1 MSCPLSG
8 GLLLNFFSFSCLMF
22 YCLFFFLGL
31 YCTYRPCHQPS
42 TERRSI
48 NIYSQILQEIYNIQD
63 RLEKLSSEINS
74 NDSSVISILADKLA
88 ISNTKSPEVAL
99 TEILLS
105 KLIDEPEKFAA
116 VSKKFGKSTPK
127 KE

>member
-1 MSCPLSG
+1 MIQTIKSIDFNQVNILDESVNTPS
-8 GLLLNFFSFSCLMF
+8 LN
-22 YCLFFFLGL
+22 
-31 YCTYRPCHQPS
+31 
-42 TERRSI
+42 I

-74 NDSSVISILADKLA
+74 KDSTAISILADKLA

-99 TEILLS
+99 TETLLS
-105 KLIDEPEKFAA
+105 KFLDEPEKFAA
-116 VSKKFGKSTPK
+116 ISKKFGKSTPK